1 MLNPIYVIEIGSKIY
16 PLNIT
21 KQIKA
26 KINVINNIEF
36 FFPERK
42 LSIGNLANGI
52 ELIMS
57 MHKMDTI
64 INATLG
70 SP

>member
-1 MLNPIYVIEIGSKIY
+1 MLHPIYVIEIGSKIY
-16 PLNIT
+16 PLKIT

-36 FFPERK
+36 FLPERK

-52 ELIMS
+52 ELIIS
-57 MHKMDTI
+57 IHKMDTI
-64 INATLG
+64 INH
-70 SP
+70 